1 MDKSLKQAKDDARL
15 KIPQEYEV
23 LGFLSAGTYGK
34 VYKAIHK
41 TTKQLVAIKKFKP
54 ERELDLHAS
63 SFSQSALR
71 EMAICMELECIRN
84 QLGVETNIVS
94 LNQVMVNPADR
105 SIYLVFA
112 YAEYDFLQMLQF
124 KQPLNELIIKSL
136 LYQLINGVS
145 FLHSEWIL
153 HRDLKPANILLLNDG
168 TVKIADLGLARL
180 FRRPLA
186 SLFSSDKVVVTI
198 WYRAP
203 ELLLGSRHYTTA
215 VDMWACGCIFGEML
229 IQKPLF
235 KGEEA
240 KVDGHEKM
248 MNQKRSNIPFQRHQL
263 TKIFEILGTPDTLKW
278 PTLSNLPEYA
288 NLLTFPIYTISKL
301 RSHINQLC
309 PSFQSD
315 LGFDLLEKLLEY
327 DPAKRLTAQQA
338 LDHPWFKQD
347 PKPVMNPFEVVFQNN
362 LPPPRKV
369 IPLDPADVMTLGK
382 PAQQDKARDAK
393 RKRRRDDAALS
404 GLQVDTSLPSLLQ
417 VSQLRHWQHVHSLQS
432 AASAGLALNP
442 VALGMSAGVNSVGL
456 NPSVA
461 SQLQSGQLQPVLS
474 AQLQQ
479 SLRPGTLSRQLLTN
493 PLLFHSPMLDKN
505 RR

>member
-1 MDKSLKQAKDDARL
+1 VSPHPPKDMDKALKQAKDDARL
-15 KIPQEYEV
+15 KIHQEYTI

-41 TTKQLVAIKKFKP
+41 HTKELVAIKKFKP
-54 ERELDLHAS
+54 ERELDLQLS

-71 EMAICMELECIRN
+71 EISICMELECIR
-84 QLGVETNIVS
+84 QELQTETNIIS
-94 LNQVMVNPADR
+94 LNQVSVNPLDR
-105 SIYLVFA
+105 SIHLVFA
-112 YAEYDFLQMLQF
+112 YAEYDFLQLLQF
-124 KQPLNELIIKSL
+124 KQSLNELIIKSL
-136 LYQLINGVS
+136 LYQLINGVAL
-145 FLHSEWIL
+145 LHSEWIL
-153 HRDLKPANILLLNDG
+153 HRDLKPANILLQSDG

-180 FRRPLA
+180 FQKPLV
-186 SLFSSDKVVVTI
+186 SLFSGDKVVVTI

-215 VDMWACGCIFGEML
+215 IDMWAIGCIFGELL

-240 KVDGHEKM
+240 KVDNHEKMM

-301 RSHINQLC
+301 RPHISHLC

-315 LGFDLLEKLLEY
+315 MGFDLLEKLLEY
-327 DPAKRLTAQQA
+327 DPCKRLTAQQA
-338 LDHPWFKQD
+338 LDHPWFKQE
-347 PKPVMNPFEVVFQNN
+347 PRPIMNPFEVVFQNN

-369 IPLDPADVMTLGK
+369 IPLDSNDVMAIGK
-382 PAQQDKARDAK
+382 QDKVREGQ
-393 RKRRRDDAALS
+393 RKRRREDVVP
-404 GLQVDTSLPSLLQ
+404 GLHVDTSLPSLLQ

-432 AASAGLALNP
+432 AGSAGIPSMGLSLNSGI
-442 VALGMSAGVNSVGL
+442 AN
-456 NPSVA
+456 
-461 SQLQSGQLQPVLS
+461 QLSSGQIQPMLS

-479 SLRPGTLSRQLLTN
+479 SLRSGTLPRALLNN
-493 PLLFHSPMLDKN
+493 PLHSPMLDKS